1 MNTRRAAQGLA
12 SLGIVVV
19 LLVAASLVVLYANR
33 VLIFEQRASAN
44 QVRSAQAFEAA
55 EAGIEWALALLS
67 HPGPLDGQCRPTD
80 ASGARTLRERLL
92 LVDAGTGRVS
102 AGPAQAGCTRSAGG
116 PWQCSC
122 PDNGG
127 PAWPPGEPAANA
139 FNLRVE
145 AGQRAGSFG
154 LVAAGCANATGPCA
168 PGTAD
173 AQAQVGIVLASLP
186 LLAHPPGAALMAGGS
201 IELGAG
207 TLLSNT
213 EPASGGVTAAAGG
226 TISRDPAAQL
236 ISLPGRP
243 GPASIVAD
251 DASLQEAP
259 LFTQVLG
266 LAPATYR
273 DLPGVKVLDCGAG
286 CRSRDISAAWA
297 SGRQPVLWVDGGLTL
312 DADVPLGSAESP
324 LLLVVDGPLRLIGA
338 QEPWGLVL
346 ARSVAWDHAGG
357 GIARLRGALVAQD
370 GVALAGGVQLMF
382 DAGVLA
388 KLAQLG
394 TFVRV
399 PGAWHDFDR

>member
-1 MNTRRAAQGLA
+1 MTPRRAAQGLA

-67 HPGPLDGQCRPTD
+67 HPGPLDSQCRPTD
-80 ASGARTLRERLL
+80 ASGARTLRARLL
-92 LVDAGTGRVS
+92 QVDAGTGRVS
-102 AGPAQAGCTRSAGG
+102 AGPAQAGCTRAAGG

-127 PAWPPGEPAANA
+127 PAWPPGEPVAHA
-139 FNLRVE
+139 FSLRVE
-145 AGQRAGSFG
+145 ARQRSGSFA
-154 LVAAGCANATGPCA
+154 LVAAGCTHATSPCA

-186 LLAHPPGAALMAGGS
+186 LLARPPGATLMAGGS

-207 TLLSNT
+207 TLLSNA
-213 EPASGGVTAAAGG
+213 EPGSGGVTAAAGG

-236 ISLPGRP
+236 VSLPGRP
-243 GPASIVAD
+243 GAASIVAD
-251 DASLQEAP
+251 DASLQDAP
-259 LFTQVLG
+259 LFTRVLG

-273 DLPGVKVLDCGAG
+273 DLPGVKVLGCGAG

-324 LLLVVDGPLRLIGA
+324 LLLVVDGPLRLTGA

-357 GIARLRGALVAQD
+357 GIARLHGALVAQD

-388 KLAQLG
+388 KLARLG